1 MTFPAPFPPE
11 DPPDA
16 PPGPP
21 PPPPWWGRRC
31 RRRHRRCSAGAG
43 TGEDACEARP
53 IDDAESVAVT
63 SLRGV
68 GRDDTPSVPY
78 RGGSMRRRFGLDDED
93 ADPTRR
99 FDRWREPEGK

>member
-21 PPPPWWGRRC
+21 PSPPWW
-31 RRRHRRCSAGAG
+31 
-43 TGEDACEARP
+43 EDACEARP